1 VRDLRWHVLE
11 RKKMNLLV
19 NGKEK
24 DTNSKTVQNL
34 LDELDINEKV
44 MAAAVNM
51 NVVKKENWS
60 TFELSEN
67 DKVEFLEFVG
77 GG

>member
-1 VRDLRWHVLE
+1 VKDLKWHVLE
-11 RKKMNLLV
+11 RKKMKLIV
-19 NGKEK
+19 NGEEK
-24 DTNSKTVQNL
+24 TTQSKTVQNL
-34 LDELDINEKV
+34 LDELGINEKV

-60 TFELSEN
+60 SFELSEN
-67 DKVEFLEFVG
+67 DKVEFLQFVG